1 MGIIKKSIR
10 NLIIIY
16 LRQSGSSALKDI
28 VKYVISERP
37 EVKSCHIRGV
47 IYNNIRRK
55 SGIFNKDDRGTY
67 SLIKKDVK

>member
-10 NLIIIY
+10 NLIVIY
-16 LRQSGSSALKDI
+16 LRKNGSSTLKDI

-47 IYNNIRRK
+47 IYNNIRRE
-55 SGIFNKDDRGTY
+55 SGFFNKDDRGIY
-67 SLIKKDVK
+67 SLIKKDIK